1 MFEIDLQ
8 SLMNQPLW
16 GYYVSVMLVMAPVVR
31 IFMRAGFRP
40 YWALMLLIPW
50 AGYIGCA
57 AVLALFRWPVAAS
70 QEEGKA

>member
-1 MFEIDLQ
+1 MFDMELQ
-8 SLMNQPLW
+8 SLMSQPLW

-31 IFMRAGFRP
+31 IFSRAGFRP

-57 AVLALFRWPVAAS
+57 AALALFHWPVRS
-70 QEEGKA
+70 SEDEGEA